1 MTAAQQMDQARTR
14 KPSRWLRKTKLCVYH
29 LQNNCC
35 LGSSCLF
42 AHSLNELQD
51 GPDLFKTQMCQNFLE
66 HGCTN
71 SNCTYAHG
79 DEELQPF
86 PTLKQK
92 LCKWHRKGKCRN
104 GETCSF
110 AHGRQDLRDDIG
122 DAALQGGAQPPRPGY
137 EAAHENTDYIA
148 GPTSQG
154 LASSE
159 YAAAHENTG
168 YIAGPTSQSYA
179 IPTLA
184 NMVPVH
190 TLAPQAQI
198 AQRAQQTS
206 QVLTYLSL
214 QGAVPDSMQQYN
226 APMPDTMQLYHS
238 PMPDPMQQYQYQ
250 VAVQEP
256 AYWCNTVQNSRT
268 PLSCKTAPFVPQA
281 PCNPVMQQMQFAIRS
296 TSEGAT
302 PCEEEASDDKSTSA
316 ETAGYLSD

>member
-1 MTAAQQMDQARTR
+1 MSMSAAQQMEQATTR

-51 GPDLFKTQMCQNFLE
+51 GPDLFKTQLCQNFLE

-71 SNCTYAHG
+71 PNCTYAHG
-79 DEELQPF
+79 EEELQPF

-122 DAALQGGAQPPRPGY
+122 DAALQGGAQAPRPGY
-137 EAAHENTDYIA
+137 EAAPAI
-148 GPTSQG
+148 
-154 LASSE
+154 SE
-159 YAAAHENTG
+159 YAAAHESNR
-168 YIAGPTSQSYA
+168 YIEAPSQHYV
-179 IPTLA
+179 TLA
-184 NMVPVH
+184 HMVPVTNAMH
-190 TLAPQAQI
+190 TLAPQPQLAQC
-198 AQRAQQTS
+198 AQQTN

-214 QGAVPDSMQQYN
+214 QGAVPDQIQQQYN
-226 APMPDTMQLYHS
+226 EPMPDTMRGYHR
-238 PMPDPMQQYQYQ
+238 PDQMQQYQASYQ
-250 VAVQEP
+250 DPAV
-256 AYWCNTVQNSRT
+256 YWCNTVQNSRT
-268 PLSCKTAPFVPQA
+268 PLNRKTAPFVPG
-281 PCNPVMQQMQFAIRS
+281 MQQMQQMQMIRS
-296 TSEGAT
+296 TTEGAT